1 MADVCILRRPMGQG
15 RGRVMGDGRE
25 SRWPIH
31 RVRALLSAWLVSA
44 AVTVPLAVYGGTA
57 SGTEAAAEGYIYV
70 QLPRTDP
77 VSPPRLSVESTTSH
91 KEFELEPRIGGRP
104 NEYGAWVPAGNYVPS
119 LWRRFQW
126 GEYPGFEVQAGRVTD
141 LGTLVPVQIGGSRFV
156 IVPVRVPEEQDH
168 VKDVVK
174 AYASKLSEPQPIV
187 WSPGVVSRAI
197 QVGEDD
203 PPAGLIIGIL
213 SEIVRSTNEPP
224 LNERLRKVANSAEF
238 IALAKSGVPPLTPI
252 PAVDGDGN
260 LYFGAAL
267 GQVRVRAS
275 DGRWHSSDTGT
286 LETITAVSVQ
296 GDTLYAGSLNG
307 GLFVSRDRANSWSR
321 LPSIDSKRDVRVID
335 RVGSQW
341 FVVATHPALADG
353 KWYSANKVSVY
364 GSDGATP
371 EGLRLIAEADI
382 DAGQAYGIWSGPATG
397 VQSGTYFVN
406 LMNKLVG
413 INLSTLERTT
423 VKIPTIASGLA
434 VSTDGSVMSIFFRK
448 GIFSNLFV
456 SRDGGAN
463 WNKLAAPPYII
474 EDVYFRNPRD
484 GVAIRSNGGVMTATL
499 EVLAYLPDKNDWQ
512 KQYEAPVGCVR
523 LLWDAAMQPSFCV
536 LGGGSI
542 LHYANGRWQGEFAA
556 D

>member
-1 MADVCILRRPMGQG
+1 
-15 RGRVMGDGRE
+15 MGDGRE

-31 RVRALLSAWLVSA
+31 RVRALLFASLASA
-44 AVTVPLAVYGGTA
+44 AVAVPLAVYGGTA
-57 SGTEAAAEGYIYV
+57 SGAEAAAEGYIYV

-77 VSPPRLSVESTTSH
+77 VFPPRLSVDSTTNH

-104 NEYGAWVPAGNYVPS
+104 NEYGAWVPAGTYVPS

-174 AYASKLSEPQPIV
+174 AYASRLSEPQPIV

-197 QVGEDD
+197 QVGEGD
-203 PPAGLIIGIL
+203 PPAGLIIGTL
-213 SEIVRSTNEPP
+213 NEIVRSTNEPP
-224 LNERLRKVANSAEF
+224 LNERLRKVATPAEF

-267 GQVRVRAS
+267 GQVRVRTS

-296 GDTLYAGSLNG
+296 GDALYAGSLNG
-307 GLFVSRDRANSWSR
+307 GLFVSRDRANSWGR
-321 LPSIDSKRDVRVID
+321 LPSIDSERDVRAID
-335 RVGSQW
+335 RVGSHW

-371 EGLRLIAEADI
+371 EGLRLVAEADI
-382 DAGQAYGIWSGPATG
+382 DAGQTYGIWSGPATG

-406 LMNKLVG
+406 LMDKLVG

-423 VKIPTIASGLA
+423 VKIPTTASGLA
-434 VSTDGSVMSIFFRK
+434 VSTDGSVMSIFYRK
-448 GIFSNLFV
+448 GMFSKLFA

-474 EDVYFRNPRD
+474 QDVYFRSARD
-484 GVAIRSNGGVMTATL
+484 GVAIRSNGGVLTATL

-536 LGGGSI
+536 LGGGSV
-542 LHYANGRWQGEFAA
+542 LHYADGRWQGEFAA